1 MPKTKTPAAA
11 MSAMLI
17 SLDDAAGICSSEHEE
32 NEENE
37 KMSPANDPRAWK
49 ASIYSYLPLNVTA
62 CVKPCK

>member
-1 MPKTKTPAAA
+1 MPKTKMPAAA

-17 SLDDAAGICSSEHEE
+17 SLDGAAGICSSEH
-32 NEENE
+32 EENE